1 MNSIQRK
8 SQRTISQ
15 TNVQNNIFE
24 ELSQNYNFQRDS
36 DDSFFDTET
45 DSDTYLDSNTDIDSD
60 HNSSKKKNYQTKKIK
75 VENLKTLSKT
85 KIWIKLGEERIETN
99 WKIKEKTLKEELFEN
114 KLRKINPRSR
124 KRKKKINEKEIE
136 IEKEDETVNENEIA
150 LEKERVIKKIMDKK
164 FQDLIKMQNQSA
176 SRKSKCLLPKNSSI
190 KVCFFSLFDDE
201 VIKFLLKINKAKNL
215 TKSKLFNYF
224 LIIEKTIIS
233 RRHELRH
240 HWSTK
245 PDLENLSIKK
255 IM

>member
-1 MNSIQRK
+1 MNSIQSK

-45 DSDTYLDSNTDIDSD
+45 DSDTYFDCNTDIDSEN
-60 HNSSKKKNYQTKKIK
+60 NSSKKKNYQTKKIK

-99 WKIKEKTLKEELFEN
+99 WKIKEKTLMEELFEN
-114 KLRKINPRSR
+114 NLRKINPRSR

-150 LEKERVIKKIMDKK
+150 
-164 FQDLIKMQNQSA
+164 
-176 SRKSKCLLPKNSSI
+176 
-190 KVCFFSLFDDE
+190 
-201 VIKFLLKINKAKNL
+201 
-215 TKSKLFNYF
+215 
-224 LIIEKTIIS
+224 
-233 RRHELRH
+233 
-240 HWSTK
+240 
-245 PDLENLSIKK
+245 
-255 IM
+255 